1 MLCELDDANTQR
13 KAAVNVGEPE
23 QPLQAVARNRK
34 VRITGDNNRHFQLED
49 LFACSLKI
57 NKDGQIGKNKHRTA
71 AEEKIKEFY
80 SSSSP

>member
-1 MLCELDDANTQR
+1 MYRPTRLEVDD

-34 VRITGDNNRHFQLED
+34 GITGDNNRHFQLED